1 MINHTCDLFGTD
13 ENIHKVA
20 VNIHKVHVEQT
31 KNNVALKSLEKK
43 RAEVKKASEN
53 IMRAIEMGVVTEMTA
68 TRLRELEAQ
77 LLKFDFLIEK
87 EKQKTYASI
96 SIEDIENY
104 LRRDIFNN
112 REDMKVRKMIVNT
125 FIREIVL
132 FEDRIVITYNFK
144 NNTDTGRHTPETV
157 EKMLSEVDSAYT
169 TEIGSSISL
178 YSEPKQKDH
187 RIDGLFVLPQWCGES
202 LLGFSRLLRPNEQSE
217 CVVLEE
223 GFEPSHTIG
232 NECLYQSFCE
242 RYGSTYV
249 STPTA

>member
-1 MINHTCDLFGTD
+1 MFGTE

-178 YSEPKQKDH
+178 FSEP
-187 RIDGLFVLPQWCGES
+187 
-202 LLGFSRLLRPNEQSE
+202 
-217 CVVLEE
+217 
-223 GFEPSHTIG
+223 
-232 NECLYQSFCE
+232 
-242 RYGSTYV
+242 
-249 STPTA
+249 